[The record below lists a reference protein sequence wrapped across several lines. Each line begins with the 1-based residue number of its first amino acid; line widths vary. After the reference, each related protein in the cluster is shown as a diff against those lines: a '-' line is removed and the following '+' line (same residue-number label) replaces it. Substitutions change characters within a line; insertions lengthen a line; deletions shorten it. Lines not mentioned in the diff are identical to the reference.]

1 MNKKVTTIS
10 AFSSEGIGKML
21 ADARKSTGL
30 SQYKIADMLGVS
42 QRSIAAYEK
51 GKRRIHAELL
61 FKYAGITKLSLD
73 HIIQTKSPDF
83 DGRTK
88 YARAMK
94 KVEQLPGNEQK
105 AVFTLID
112 SMSVNQAKSI

>member
-1 MNKKVTTIS
+1 MSKKITTIN
-10 AFSSEGIGKML
+10 AFPAVEIGKTL
-21 ADARKSTGL
+21 ADARKNTGL
-30 SQYKIADMLGVS
+30 SQYKIANLLGMS
-42 QRSIAAYEK
+42 QRSIAAYET

-61 FKYAGITKLSLD
+61 FKYAEITKLSLD

-88 YARAMK
+88 CARAMK
-94 KVEQLPGNEQK
+94 KVEQLPKEEQK

-112 SMSVNQAKSI
+112 SMSTNA